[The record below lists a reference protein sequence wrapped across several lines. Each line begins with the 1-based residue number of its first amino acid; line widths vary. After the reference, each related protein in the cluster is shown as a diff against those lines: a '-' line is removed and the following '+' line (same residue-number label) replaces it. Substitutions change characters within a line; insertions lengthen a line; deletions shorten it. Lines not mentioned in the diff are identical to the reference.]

1 MSLATRCPACGTA
14 FRVVQDQL
22 KVSGGW
28 VRCGQCH
35 QVFNGLESLHE
46 LSPAPSVSPPAAP
59 PRPAAP
65 PPRPAP
71 GAPPGTA
78 APSPTPIATA
88 GPAAEPPADLDLSDP
103 EWRVADDAPAIA
115 PAAVPATPAD
125 TAPIPTGFALESDTG
140 WSAFDRADAAPPG
153 APEAAYDPVLRG
165 VRLPPGERGGL
176 STFGAITR
184 ASRHPGGPTDP
195 GPSTLPSALEAL
207 PSPSALEEP
216 PSAPAPGFMRRAER
230 AAIWRR
236 PAVRASLG
244 LCALGLAVG
253 LALQVTHQQRD
264 LLAARWPALAPM
276 LQTWCDAAGCTLEPP
291 RLLAQLAIDS
301 SSLQRTDLPQVLRF
315 EAEVRNAA
323 SHPVRAPALEVTLTD
338 PQGRLVARKVLL
350 PQELGAPG
358 QGIAAEG
365 SWHAN
370 ARLRVGELPVTGFSA
385 EVFYP

>member
-46 LSPAPSVSPPAAP
+46 LSTAPSAAPPAAAP
-59 PRPAAP
+59 RPAVPTPRPAAAP
-65 PPRPAP
+65 PSPAP
-71 GAPPGTA
+71 APA
-78 APSPTPIATA
+78 ALTPSPK
-88 GPAAEPPADLDLSDP
+88 AEPPAELDLSDP
-103 EWRVADDAPAIA
+103 EWRDPEPTPTAAASPAED
-115 PAAVPATPAD
+115 P
-125 TAPIPTGFALESDTG
+125 APIPTGFALESDTG
-140 WSAFDRADAAPPG
+140 WSAFDRAEPAPS
-153 APEAAYDPVLRG
+153 PEPLPEPAYDPVLRG
-165 VRLPPGERGGL
+165 VRLPPGEHGGL
-176 STFGAITR
+176 STFGAVVR
-184 ASRHPGGPTDP
+184 ASRHPARPPDF
-195 GPSTLPSALEAL
+195 GPSTQPSTFEAPPTPSALDDD
-207 PSPSALEEP
+207 PSGP
-216 PSAPAPGFMRRAER
+216 PPGFMRRAER
-230 AAIWRR
+230 AERWRH
-236 PAVRASLG
+236 PAVRAL
-244 LCALGLAVG
+244 LAVTALGLALG
-253 LALQVTHQQRD
+253 LTLQVAHQQRD
-264 LLAARWPALAPM
+264 LLAARWPALAPA
-276 LQTWCDAAGCTLEPP
+276 LQAWCEAAGCTLEPP

-323 SHPVRAPALEVTLTD
+323 SHPVRAPALEVSLTD

-358 QGIAAEG
+358 QGIAADG
-365 SWHAN
+365 SWHAS